1 MNDFRLFQHS
11 KDMMSL
17 RPRRQA
23 VGLTAEDYEDP
34 QICAAS
40 SKLDKLAEMRKQLA
54 DLTTMLTK
62 MSTYRPMPPDAV
74 SRHAELSHCKLQAGR
89 CSCKG
94 LLLTHLV
101 SSYVKSY
108 YKETIYVAPIGQ
120 DGLFVIDLIQRGGA
134 IINFGKGIFI
144 YDGHDITMN
153 VGESVVLHLSLPL
166 MKSFN
171 KTEAAFSR
179 AGCPS

>member
-1 MNDFRLFQHS
+1 MTPAMNDFRLCQHS
-11 KDMMSL
+11 KNMMSL

-62 MSTYRPMPPDAV
+62 MSTYKPMPPDAV

-94 LLLTHLV
+94 LLLTHCV
-101 SSYVKSY
+101 SSYVR
-108 YKETIYVAPIGQ
+108 
-120 DGLFVIDLIQRGGA
+120 VITKKLSMLHQSDKMGFLVLI
-134 IINFGKGIFI
+134 
-144 YDGHDITMN
+144 
-153 VGESVVLHLSLPL
+153 
-166 MKSFN
+166 
-171 KTEAAFSR
+171 
-179 AGCPS
+179 